1 MIYRKDCWKMSNDTL
16 KTKLQNCHDS
26 IVFMK
31 DKHGNQT
38 RIGDEPYYT
47 HPLSVGKI
55 LCEKGYASDRYYLT
69 GLFHDLLEDT
79 DATADEILQFGGVQ
93 VLEAVKLLTK
103 SEGYIMDEYIENIKN
118 NEISKVVKLADR
130 LHNLQCAKVASNKF
144 KDRYIKETEEYYL
157 DLAKGTSFE
166 DDIINALNELKSK

>member
-1 MIYRKDCWKMSNDTL
+1 MSNEIL

-31 DKHGNQT
+31 GKHGNQT
-38 RIGDEPYYT
+38 RIGGEPYYT
-47 HPLSVGKI
+47 HPLSVGEL
-55 LCEKGYASDRYYLT
+55 LCAKGYASDRYYLT

-79 DATADEILQFGGVQ
+79 DASADEILQFGGDQ

-103 SEGYIMDEYIENIKN
+103 SEEYIMGEYIENIKN
-118 NEISKVVKLADR
+118 NEIAIVVKLADR
-130 LHNLQCAKVASNKF
+130 LHNLQSAKVASRKF

-157 DLAKGTSFE
+157 DLAKGTCFE
-166 DDIINALNELKSK
+166 TDITNALNELKTE